1 MSHTFFPL
9 PSTYAVVEIDVEK
22 TLQSLHDP
30 IADAAAATMR
40 TTKCIVFLGSVRACL
55 PSRVESI

>member
-9 PSTYAVVEIDVEK
+9 PGTYAVVEIDVEK

-30 IADAAAATMR
+30 IANTAAATMQ
-40 TTKCIVFLGSVRACL
+40 TTKCIVFLGMVRVCS
-55 PSRVESI
+55 PSRVGSI